1 MIESFNNKT
10 DKVGDDL
17 KKTITN
23 GSKIDIAAGIFS
35 IYGYE
40 SLKKEL
46 LTLERKIKKEKQF
59 NRKVELNKF
68 LLERQKQ
75 LKSIKGAIKR

>member
-1 MIESFNNKT
+1 M
-10 DKVGDDL
+10 L
-17 KKTITN
+17 
-23 GSKIDIAAGIFS
+23 GS
-35 IYGYE
+35 
-40 SLKKEL
+40 
-46 LTLERKIKKEKQF
+46 KIKKEKQF